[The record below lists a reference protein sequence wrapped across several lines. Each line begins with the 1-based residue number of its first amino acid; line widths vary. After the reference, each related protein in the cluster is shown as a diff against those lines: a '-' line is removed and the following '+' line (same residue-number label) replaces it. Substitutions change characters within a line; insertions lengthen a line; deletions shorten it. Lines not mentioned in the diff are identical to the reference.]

1 MDFSSGGREVIERL
15 VEAYGFTTRQALAD
29 HLGVSKSTLATR
41 YMRDIFPSD
50 WVITC
55 ALQTGASLN
64 WLVHGIGSVF
74 DVERQD
80 IIRIQKQK
88 IIEGGLYDS
97 GTVFFDKTIL
107 PMDMMSPIVIE
118 ENKLIFIADSAFDDI
133 KDGKWLLSIDE
144 KFSIRNVSRMPN
156 NFVKVT
162 KGDITFDC
170 PIKDLQFSAIIRKSI
185 I

>member
-55 ALQTGASLN
+55 VLQTGASLN
-64 WLVHGIGSVF
+64 WLVYGIGSVF

-80 IIRIQKQK
+80 IISIQKQK
-88 IIEGGLYDS
+88 IIDGGLFDS

-107 PMDMMSPIVIE
+107 PMDMVSPIVIE
-118 ENKLIFIADSAFDDI
+118 ENKLIFIADSSFDDI
-133 KDGKWLLSIDE
+133 VDGKWLLSTDE

-162 KGDITFDC
+162 KGDIAFDC
-170 PIKDLQFSAIIRKSI
+170 PIKDLQFSAII
-185 I
+185 